1 MHGTKT
7 FDVGTS
13 PTQYMSFTY
22 TFTLGCLGRTL
33 SNVYL
38 IGVYRLYYDIITIYV
53 PVRETSMMVLPPGE
67 S

>member
-13 PTQYMSFTY
+13 PTQYMSFIY
-22 TFTLGCLGRTL
+22 AFTLGCLGRTL

-38 IGVYRLYYDIITIYV
+38 IGVYRLYDIITIYI